1 MNEII
6 EWICNQCIQNNRPDV
21 KEKLLDIL
29 NTYKKC
35 NNQNGWI
42 SEGIL
47 EYVIQDKCKV
57 SNNDWYSILLYMKS
71 KNMNLFNKE
80 N

>member
-6 EWICNQCIQNNRPDV
+6 EWISNQCIQNNRPDV
-21 KEKLLDIL
+21 KEKLLNIL

-35 NNQNGWI
+35 DNQNGWI
-42 SEGIL
+42 YEGIL
-47 EYVIQDKCKV
+47 EYVIQDKCNV